1 MTKSL
6 SFESM
11 EDMLLALR
19 NRLACQGKQL
29 KEFEIDNCCSLRQ
42 KLQSVFGAQLHVY
55 LDIFHA
61 VQRISTKIPKRH
73 PYYYEC
79 LKSLQLV
86 FRDPSDQ
93 GSVRMKVTPPPHVL
107 RQQMCMFQETWKD
120 MEFNGKKILPP
131 LAMKEIRCL
140 LVHMERGCLS
150 GIHPSRGTERL
161 HKDINAHMKNSQYG
175 VELAYALI
183 SVSLFKH
190 NENIR
195 AKQENRFVAPIRAFK
210 SSIND
215 DSESFGIC
223 TKSTLSEPLT
233 VRSHDLKVEMNALQY
248 QELQE
253 MLSSIDINAFEVE
266 SLQAADVIPDEAFTM
281 LKQAISAYYVSSTL
295 SKITT
300 TASFNSA
307 NAFSCLFYLLL
318 RD

>member
-1 MTKSL
+1 
-6 SFESM
+6 
-11 EDMLLALR
+11 
-19 NRLACQGKQL
+19 
-29 KEFEIDNCCSLRQ
+29 
-42 KLQSVFGAQLHVY
+42 
-55 LDIFHA
+55 
-61 VQRISTKIPKRH
+61 
-73 PYYYEC
+73 
-79 LKSLQLV
+79 
-86 FRDPSDQ
+86 
-93 GSVRMKVTPPPHVL
+93 MKVTPPPHVL

-140 LVHMERGCLS
+140 LVHNIMERGCLS
-150 GIHPSRGTERL
+150 GIHSSRGTERL

-183 SVSLFKH
+183 SASLFKH

-210 SSIND
+210 LFIND

-253 MLSSIDINAFEVE
+253 MLSSNAFEVE

-295 SKITT
+295 NKITT